1 MFKKIKLPVR
11 EGRKKMITI
20 IHSKGLEW
28 SCHSNQVISEEALVV
43 IIRQVTM
50 VT

>member
-1 MFKKIKLPVR
+1 MFKKIKIPAR
-11 EGRKKMITI
+11 ERRKKMITI
-20 IHSKGLEW
+20 IHSKELEW
-28 SCHSNQVISEEALVV
+28 SCHSNQIREEALGV